1 MRGHVSDPA
10 VAYGSRIKAL
20 FGAHL
25 TSRRVRGSGRR
36 EGLRNLLRDLATL
49 LLGPQRLER

>member
-10 VAYGSRIKAL
+10 IAYGSRVKAL
-20 FGAHL
+20 IAAHL
-25 TSRRVRGSGRR
+25 SSTRVRGSGRR

-49 LLGPQRLER
+49 LLGPQRLES